1 MFPVPR
7 PVKVARFKQMKVT
20 RFKQTRSLK
29 HCDIPESQT
38 WHYLEFLFES
48 LKMPRNKTEALI
60 KKRYGHWYA
69 QYKNLGL
76 TAEQYVGCGRYKQVF
91 QLYNRV
97 GDRVIKIFSSH
108 TEWERERQ
116 LYRELVKCI
125 PDSLLPHEYQEGF
138 AECDRVEL
146 LSCAGFARA
155 TAKQFVLEQAVQ
167 EANRRDFIK
176 MLKAKEKL
184 ITNDDGCNLGL
195 WQGRLVWIDI
205 GDAEHCRQLSQGVP
219 V

>member
-7 PVKVARFKQMKVT
+7 LVNVT
-20 RFKQTRSLK
+20 LFKQTRSLQ

-38 WHYLEFLFES
+38 WHYVEFLFES

-76 TAEQYVGCGRYKQVF
+76 TAEQYVGCGSYKQVF
-91 QLYNRV
+91 RLGHTV

-116 LYRELVKCI
+116 LYKELVKCI

>member
-60 KKRYGHWYA
+60 KKRYRHWYA

-76 TAEQYVGCGRYKQVF
+76 TAEQYVGCGSYKQVF
-91 QLYNRV
+91 RLGHTV

-116 LYRELVKCI
+116 LYKELVKCI
-125 PDSLLPHEYQEGF
+125 PDSLLPHEYQEDF

-146 LSCAGFARA
+146 LRCDRPAQTTVR
-155 TAKQFVLEQAVQ
+155 QFVHEQAVH
-167 EANRRDFIK
+167 EANRRDLIK
-176 MLKAKEKL
+176 MLEAKL
-184 ITNDDGCNLGL
+184 ITDDDGCNLGL
-195 WQGRLVWIDI
+195 WQGRLVWIDVH
-205 GDAEHCRQLSQGVP
+205 DARHCRQLSQRVP
-219 V
+219 AG

>member
-7 PVKVARFKQMKVT
+7 PVNVT
-20 RFKQTRSLK
+20 LFKQTRSLQ
-29 HCDIPESQT
+29 HCDIPASQT
-38 WHYLEFLFES
+38 WHYVEFLFES
-48 LKMPRNKTEALI
+48 LKRPRNKTEALI

-91 QLYNRV
+91 QLGDRF
-97 GDRVIKIFSSH
+97 GDRVIKIFYSH
-108 TEWERERQ
+108 TQWERERQ
-116 LYRELVKCI
+116 LYEELVKCI
-125 PDSLLPHEYQEGF
+125 PDSLLPHEYWEGF

-155 TAKQFVLEQAVQ
+155 TVKQFILEQAVP

-184 ITNDDGCNLGL
+184 ITDDDGCNLGL
-195 WQGRLVWIDI
+195 WQGRLVWIDV
-205 GDAEHCRQLSQGVP
+205 GDALHCRQLSQGVP
-219 V
+219 A